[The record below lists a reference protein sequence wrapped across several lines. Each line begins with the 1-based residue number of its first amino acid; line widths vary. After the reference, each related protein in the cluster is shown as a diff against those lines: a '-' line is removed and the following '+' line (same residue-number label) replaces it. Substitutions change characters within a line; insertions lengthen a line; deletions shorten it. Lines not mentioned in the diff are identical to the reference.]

1 MVKSCIKKVYRSF
14 KREINVKFV
23 THYKPTKMSFFINTK
38 DKTPSLNQSFVV
50 YKCTC
55 PGCSCNYT
63 GKTERTLHERTEEH
77 AYPNKKSNEQSA
89 IYEHLPSCPHY
100 SHIVDLLNA
109 NNHDVNCNKFDIN
122 QIRSNT
128 IVLDKADNWNELLF
142 KEALL
147 IKSHKPSLNTGLKP
161 SKELQLF

>member
-1 MVKSCIKKVYRSF
+1 M
-14 KREINVKFV
+14 
-23 THYKPTKMSFFINTK
+23 
-38 DKTPSLNQSFVV
+38 
-50 YKCTC
+50 
-55 PGCSCNYT
+55 
-63 GKTERTLHERTEEH
+63 RTL
-77 AYPNKKSNEQSA
+77 KKSNEQSA
-89 IYEHLPSCPHY
+89 IYEHLSTYPHC
-100 SHIVDLLNA
+100 SHLVDLFNV

-147 IKSHKPSLNTGLKP
+147 IKSHKPLLNTTLKA